1 MTNVHDCFWNYHFFS
16 FGAKAHDHNISSFLR
31 AHNVTFHWS
40 FALTFSCSVFH
51 TSFHL
56 IHSCKKFVTLS
67 QVHLGGTL
75 AKVFFCGTL
84 IVPTFSFLFIAC
96 NVYCINLLWYY
107 FFMATWVVSSSSF
120 FHCCI
125 NITTSL
131 CTWMFYCCIFITMSL
146 HT

>member
-1 MTNVHDCFWNYHFFS
+1 
-16 FGAKAHDHNISSFLR
+16 
-31 AHNVTFHWS
+31 
-40 FALTFSCSVFH
+40 
-51 TSFHL
+51 
-56 IHSCKKFVTLS
+56 LS